1 MNKQIRLKPVFY
13 RLLHLTVALAFIA
26 LGVIGMNRLT
36 ASNSQLKKL
45 KPTSPVPV
53 VRTIRVKAG
62 PQSIIVRA
70 EGTVRPLRQIHLVPQ
85 VDGKVVYVSSALVNG
100 GEFKTG
106 DTLLRI
112 DPTDYQLA
120 VALAKAK
127 VKDAES
133 LCKLTQ
139 EEADAAQEEWRIHYE
154 SENKRNCEP
163 PPLVAKEPQLE
174 AARARLE
181 AEQAQLKKALL
192 NLERTELKAPFNG
205 RISEENIDTGQ
216 HVLLGQSLAILYS
229 IEAAEIVLPID
240 DKKLFWFH
248 VPGFMPGN
256 SPGSPAVVRACIAG
270 RKRTWPAVVVRSE
283 GQMDEQTRLI
293 NVVVRVEKPYAT
305 KPPLVAGLFV
315 SVDIKGHILP
325 NAAIIPE
332 SALHS
337 GDVVW
342 VIDKDNRI
350 VFRKVDIAQL
360 QGDSVI
366 VRSGLKDGENVVTT
380 LLRAVTDGM
389 AVRIMP
395 GKEKDRS

>member
-1 MNKQIRLKPVFY
+1 MNKQIRLKPVFH

-26 LGVIGMNRLT
+26 LGVIGMKGLT
-36 ASNSQLKKL
+36 TSNSQLKKL

-53 VRTIRVKAG
+53 VRTIRVKTG

-85 VDGKVVYVSSALVNG
+85 VDGKVIYVSPALVNG

-120 VALAKAK
+120 AVLARAK

-133 LCKLTQ
+133 LCKLTR
-139 EEADAAQEEWRIHYE
+139 EEADAAQEEWRIHHE
-154 SENKRNCEP
+154 SDNKRNSKP
-163 PPLVAKEPQLE
+163 SPLVAKEPQLE
-174 AARARLE
+174 AAMARLE
-181 AEQAQLKKALL
+181 AEQAELKKALL
-192 NLERTELKAPFNG
+192 NIERTELKAPFNG
-205 RISEENIDTGQ
+205 RVSEENVDTGQ
-216 HVLLGQSLAILYS
+216 YVLSGQSLASLYS
-229 IEAAEIVLPID
+229 IEAAEIVLPVD

-248 VPGFMPGN
+248 VPGFTPGN

-270 RKRTWPAVVVRSE
+270 RERTWPAVVVRSE
-283 GQMDEQTRLI
+283 GKIDEQTRLI
-293 NVVVRVEKPYAT
+293 NVVVLVEKPYAT

-315 SVDIKGHILP
+315 SVDIKGRILS

-337 GDVVW
+337 EDIVW
-342 VIDKDNRI
+342 VIDKNNRI

-366 VRSGLKDGENVVTT
+366 VRSDLENGERLVTT
-380 LLRAVTDGM
+380 LLKAVTNGM
-389 AVRIMP
+389 SVRIMP
-395 GKEKDRS
+395 VEKKDRS